1 MSLSCLYDPRV
12 SEEQARAGRAGIDAG
27 ATLWKLARV
36 EADRLELESVPA
48 GALTEI
54 QERIAAWSPARIH
67 LTGGGA
73 ARIASSLSGAP
84 VRLISEF
91 EAWGRGASLLATR
104 AGWTLPRRY
113 LLVSVGT
120 GTSVLEVEE
129 TVATRVSGMTLG
141 GGTLLGLARL
151 LFDVESFTEIAAL
164 AEQGDRGRVDLRVG
178 DVYPEGGIALD
189 PRLTASCF
197 AKAASRDPA
206 DLAQALVGLVGE
218 NIGLSCAALARSRGI
233 ETLVFGGSAVAA
245 SSLLGEILRL
255 AAQVGGAE
263 ARLLPDGAYCGAV
276 GAAAAAPA
284 GD

>member
-1 MSLSCLYDPRV
+1 V
-12 SEEQARAGRAGIDAG
+12 SDEQARAGRAAGIDAG
-27 ATLWKLARV
+27 ATLWKLARM
-36 EADRLELESVPA
+36 EEDRLELESLPA
-48 GALTEI
+48 GALAQV
-54 QERIAAWSPARIH
+54 QERIAAWSPVRIH

-84 VRLISEF
+84 VQLVSEF
-91 EAWGRGASLLATR
+91 EAWGRGAALLATR

-129 TVATRVSGMTLG
+129 TVATRISGLTLG

-151 LFDVESFTEIAAL
+151 LFDVDSFAEVAAL
-164 AEQGDRGRVDLRVG
+164 AERGDRGRVDLRVG

-206 DLAQALVGLVGE
+206 DLAQALVGLLGE
-218 NIGLSCAALARSRGI
+218 NIGLSSAALARARGI
-233 ETLVFGGSAVAA
+233 DTLVFGGSAVSA
-245 SSLLGEILRL
+245 SPLLGEILRL
-255 AAQVGGAE
+255 AAQVGGVD

-276 GAAAAAPA
+276 GAAAA